1 MKQLTKFLLEL
12 GPLIIFFV
20 IYKFYGIFTA
30 TAVFMGVSIISL
42 IISKLTLGKIS
53 QMQLFTTVIIIT
65 LGSITLYLKDPRFV
79 YIKPTIVYLLF
90 ASILLGGLYYKKIFL
105 KTVFEGAFELQDQG
119 WRILTIRWGIFF
131 LTMAVLNEIIWR
143 NFSESDWVT
152 FKTFGFLPLTILFTI
167 TQAPVMQKYQVN
179 DENT

>member
-1 MKQLTKFLLEL
+1 MKQSIKFLLEL
-12 GPLIIFFV
+12 GPLIIFFL

-30 TAVFMGVSIISL
+30 TAVFMVVSLVSL
-42 IISKLTLGKIS
+42 AITWLVYRKIS
-53 QMQLFTTVIIIT
+53 QMQLFTTIIIIT

-90 ASILLGGLYYKKIFL
+90 ASLLLGGLYYKKIFL
-105 KTVFEGAFELQDQG
+105 KTVFEGAFELQDKG
-119 WRILTIRWGIFF
+119 WRILTVRWGIFF
-131 LTMAVLNEIIWR
+131 LAMAILNEIIWR

-167 TQAPVMQKYQVN
+167 TQAVVIQKYQVT
-179 DENT
+179 DEKV